1 MLLDQLGKVKSFIKE
16 HRLLAGGETVVVAV
30 SGGPD
35 SLCLLH
41 MLSRAL
47 PELKLNIV
55 VAHLNHCLRPE
66 AVEEASFVEKIAVD
80 WSLPFEMKAIDI
92 RALKSER
99 RISEEEAGRLARY
112 NLFREVAAKYHATAI
127 VLGHHLDDQAE
138 TVLLNIIRGTGVDGL
153 AGILPCRYE
162 DGLKFLRPLL
172 CLTRKEI
179 EAYCTTKGLQP
190 CTDSSNL
197 ETNYTRNKLR
207 LELIPRL
214 ESEFN
219 PRIRESLSGL
229 ASLALKD
236 RLFMENMTERYSL
249 RLMRGGGNK
258 TAVERDALM
267 VLPEALRGRVLRRIL
282 EKSGLTEAPGREHT
296 EALLGTLKEG
306 RRGWIYTLPG
316 AVHIYHDGRFL
327 RFFKKVEPQ
336 QLSSA
341 RIQLVLPGRT
351 VIPGKGSVT
360 ARIVKPDQL
369 TWPPPSCLA
378 YLDYDKIVHKKL
390 AIRFR
395 WTGARFH
402 PQGASGSKKL
412 KKFFIDQKIPAPE
425 RSSVPLLTAGGEI
438 IWIVGKRIAHPYR
451 ITKETERVLLLEYRV
466 FKKRRFKR

>member
-1 MLLDQLGKVKSFIKE
+1 MEKVKNFIKE
-16 HRLLAGGETVVVAV
+16 HSLLTGGETVVAAV

-41 MLSRAL
+41 MLGRAL
-47 PELKLNIV
+47 HELKLKIV

-66 AVEEASFVEKIAVD
+66 AGKEALFVEKIAAD
-80 WSLPFEMKAIDI
+80 WSMPFEMRVVDI
-92 RALKSER
+92 RALKKER
-99 RISEEEAGRLARY
+99 QISEEEAGRLARY
-112 NLFREVAAKYHATAI
+112 NLFREVAAKYHASAV
-127 VLGHHLDDQAE
+127 VLGHHRDDQAE

-153 AGILPCRYE
+153 AGILPCRRG

-179 EAYCTTKGLQP
+179 EAYCNAKGLQP

-214 ESEFN
+214 EKEFN

-229 ASLALKD
+229 ASLVLKD
-236 RLFMENMTERYSL
+236 RLFMDNLTEKHSR
-249 RLMRGGGNK
+249 RLMRDGGNK
-258 TAVERDALM
+258 TVVKRAALM
-267 VLPEALRGRVLRRIL
+267 TLPGALQGRVLRRIL
-282 EKSGLTEAPGREHT
+282 EKSGLTEAPGREHI
-296 EALLGTLKEG
+296 EALLDMVKEG

-316 AVHIYHDGRFL
+316 AVHVYDDGRFL
-327 RFFKKVEPQ
+327 QFFKKGEPQ
-336 QLSSA
+336 QLSSVP
-341 RIQLVLPGRT
+341 IQLTLPGRT

-360 ARIVKPDQL
+360 ACIVKPDQL
-369 TWPPPSCLA
+369 FWPPPACRA
-378 YLDYDKIVHKKL
+378 YLDYDKIDHKNL

-395 WTGARFH
+395 WAGARFY
-402 PQGASGSKKL
+402 PQGASGSRKL

-425 RSSVPLLTAGGEI
+425 RASVPLLTTGDEI

-451 ITKETERVLLLEYRV
+451 VTGETERVLLLEYRV
-466 FKKRRFKR
+466 FKKRRF